1 MAIAF
6 ASRQAGAAAKLRAAV
21 AAAVPEDA
29 RVVRTASGFV
39 TAVIAAAAPVDA
51 RSEGER
57 LRARVATEV
66 SDDELSAGVAGP
78 KPGSSGAHFALV
90 QAEQALG
97 LGRTNGGVG
106 ATTHFDDLGAY
117 RFVLGQPASEIRA
130 FSDQILGPLAADE
143 RNADLVK
150 TLDAYLRLQGSVNG
164 VARELYLHRNTVR
177 HRLRRIA
184 KLTGADLT
192 DADSLLALRLA
203 ILGRQAL
210 ARLAS

>member
-1 MAIAF
+1 M
-6 ASRQAGAAAKLRAAV
+6 

-39 TAVIAAAAPVDA
+39 TAVIAAATPVDA

-57 LRARVATEV
+57 LRARVATDV

-90 QAEQALG
+90 QAEQALA
-97 LGRTNGGVG
+97 LGRTTDGDGR
-106 ATTHFDDLGAY
+106 TTHFDDLGPY
-117 RFVLGQPASEIRA
+117 CFVLGQPASEIRA
-130 FSDQILGPLAADE
+130 FSDRILGPLGADE
-143 RNADLVK
+143 RNADLVQ

-192 DADSLLALRLA
+192 DADALLALRLA

-210 ARLAS
+210 VRLAS

>member
-1 MAIAF
+1 M
-6 ASRQAGAAAKLRAAV
+6 
-21 AAAVPEDA
+21 PEDA

-39 TAVIAAAAPVDA
+39 TAVIAAATPVDA

-57 LRARVATEV
+57 LRARVAAEV
-66 SDDELSAGVAGP
+66 ADAELSAGVAGP

-97 LGRTNGGVG
+97 LGRTNGGIG
-106 ATTHFDDLGAY
+106 HTTHFDDLGPY

-143 RNADLVK
+143 RNADLVQ

-164 VARELYLHRNTVR
+164 VARELFLHRNTVR

-210 ARLAS
+210 VRLAS

>member
-1 MAIAF
+1 M
-6 ASRQAGAAAKLRAAV
+6 
-21 AAAVPEDA
+21 PEDA

-210 ARLAS
+210 VRLAS